1 MKSTY
6 FAVRLNFESNPIG
19 FVYLADADADGGRGR
34 GRRTRTQTLCIRRSL
49 CRHVTIGTPTIIF
62 AVLTVKNSQKT
73 LSCTIFEYFDV
84 E

>member
-34 GRRTRTQTLCIRRSL
+34 RLCVLGGL
-49 CRHVTIGTPTIIF
+49 CV
-62 AVLTVKNSQKT
+62 
-73 LSCTIFEYFDV
+73 DM
-84 E
+84 